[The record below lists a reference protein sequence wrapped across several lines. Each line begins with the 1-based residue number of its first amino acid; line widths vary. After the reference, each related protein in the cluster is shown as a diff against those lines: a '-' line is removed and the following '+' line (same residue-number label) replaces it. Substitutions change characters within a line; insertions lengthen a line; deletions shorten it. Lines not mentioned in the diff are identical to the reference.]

1 MKQVVALL
9 GSKRK
14 KNTYRLLM
22 EMQLIL
28 ERHQIELR
36 IIELYKANIQPC
48 LGCEQCILRGSC
60 VLQDDTT
67 SIMQQLQEADGIIL
81 ASPVYLQQISGQ
93 IKTFIDRTCVWY
105 HRPVLAGKPVLAVAT
120 TKGSGLRKTLSYLES
135 MAIQWGAIPAGKVG
149 RSIFTQN
156 RPVSEKELKK
166 LIRLLQIPQEHTP
179 TLSQLLNFEV
189 QKAMALSLTQ
199 LDREYWEAQH
209 WNDQPYFYSCK
220 INPIYRQV
228 SRRFGIFL
236 QHRMTPLK
244 TRVKQV
250 NQSKNSRSHV
260 AHATWLLL
268 FL

>member
-1 MKQVVALL
+1 MSDTGDYMKQVVALL

-22 EMQLIL
+22 EMQPIL

-36 IIELYKANIQPC
+36 IIELYKENIQLC

-60 VLQDDTT
+60 VLPDDTA
-67 SIMQQLQEADGIIL
+67 SIMQQLCEADGIIL

-93 IKTFIDRTCVWY
+93 MKTFIDRTCVWY
-105 HRPVLAGKPVLAVAT
+105 HRPVLTGKPVLAVAT

-135 MAIQWGAIPAGKVG
+135 MAVQWGAIPAGKIG
-149 RSIFTQN
+149 RSIFTQDQ
-156 RPVSEKELKK
+156 PVSEKEVKK
-166 LIRLLQIPQEHTP
+166 LIRLLQSPQEHAP
-179 TLSQLLNFEV
+179 TLSQLINFEV

-199 LDREYWEAQH
+199 LDREYWDARH
-209 WNDQPYFYSCK
+209 WNDQPYFYPCK

-236 QHRMTPLK
+236 QHKMKAP
-244 TRVKQV
+244 
-250 NQSKNSRSHV
+250 KNSDETGS
-260 AHATWLLL
+260 TI
-268 FL
+268 